1 MEGFKPVAQ
10 CRREKQLQL
19 RQARQLQVKQVK
31 QARQAKKLQVKQA
44 RQLQAKMGESI
55 MVIGGYKCATT
66 TLKRTFNSLKSHHLY
81 PPMPDSVTTIL
92 FPFRDNSEVYPSAF
106 FQNIVTPRYNYSIFH
121 KERFVNPLD
130 DPTMK
135 KIVLGTPA
143 DNLFTF
149 FKNNISMFENAL
161 HLNNITRIRSFNT
174 TYGCSIDYL
183 NPDIQTFNIV
193 VNGVPRKLVAFDHR
207 ILFSKF
213 EELKMAIFSTPRP
226 DIKMN
231 VQNVGSTK
239 WYGPKYVEFMKV
251 FKEKMQKKSRAV
263 QMEEGGTYLS

>member
-1 MEGFKPVAQ
+1 MYMDGFKPVAQ

-19 RQARQLQVKQVK
+19 RQARQLQVKQ
-31 QARQAKKLQVKQA
+31 ARKLRLMQA
-44 RQLQAKMGESI
+44 RQLQAKMGEHI

-121 KERFVNPLD
+121 TKRNVNPLND
-130 DPTMK
+130 AAMK
-135 KIVLGTPA
+135 KIVLETPA
-143 DNLFTF
+143 DSLFTF
-149 FKNNISMFENAL
+149 FKNNLSMFEKAI
-161 HLNNITRIRSFNT
+161 HLNNITRIRSFNS

-183 NPDIQTFNIV
+183 NPDMQIFNIV
-193 VNGVPRKLVAFDHR
+193 VNGITRKLIAFDHR

-213 EELKMAIFSTPRP
+213 EDLKVAIFSTPRP
-226 DIKMN
+226 DINMN

-251 FKEKMQKKSRAV
+251 FNEKMQKKPRTV
-263 QMEEGGTYLS
+263 QMEEGGTYY